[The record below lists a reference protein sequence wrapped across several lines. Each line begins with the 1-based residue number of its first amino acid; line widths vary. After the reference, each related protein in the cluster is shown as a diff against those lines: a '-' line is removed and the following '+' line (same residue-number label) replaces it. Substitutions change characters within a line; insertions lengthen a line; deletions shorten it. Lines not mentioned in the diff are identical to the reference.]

1 HSLLLTR
8 RGGQFLSRITPAGI
22 GTELRTTTFAL
33 IASLQ
38 LLLTFLLWAPLGPV
52 IHEFHGSLRAATPV
66 FYALG
71 WLLLMKSMSDAGL
84 GIQMGYLGWFAV
96 FRNRKPRYKP
106 FEAKGS
112 LKVTR
117 HPMYFAYTL
126 LLWTGPD
133 WTPDHL
139 IVAGC
144 WTLYCLLA
152 PLHKESRYR
161 KRYGETF
168 KAYQKQVP
176 YLFPRMFTLRSSKSS

>member
-1 HSLLLTR
+1 
-8 RGGQFLSRITPAGI
+8 
-22 GTELRTTTFAL
+22 

-52 IHEFHGSLRAATPV
+52 IHEFHGSLRAATTV

-126 LLWTGPD
+126 LLWTGPV